1 MRCNDCG
8 FEYEEGFSYCPRCGS
23 GPQPATVSENYAA
36 LAILPALKD
45 TLFLLICI
53 LISASCI
60 LSISA
65 GNLPLL
71 NILLAVFLWL
81 TYARSC
87 KDIADPQHLRSISG
101 TVYANYVITYVAAG
115 IFAVLGFIIAFAF
128 QMLLSDTALLNTF
141 LDSFIE
147 LDDYTAAFITSLSAI
162 GGTALIVIFLLVAA
176 IIIALNVFSMRYIH
190 RFAKSVYQSIQ
201 NGVLELK
208 HVTGAQI
215 WLFIF
220 GAFSGLSALSEL
232 VGGGLDACLSSA
244 ASCAACILAGVLIR
258 KYLLPKN

>member
-8 FEYEEGFSYCPRCGS
+8 FEHEQGFSYCPRCGS
-23 GPQPATVSENYAA
+23 GPRPAAVSENYAA
-36 LAILPALKD
+36 VTILPALKD

-53 LISASCI
+53 LTSASCI
-60 LSISA
+60 LSMSA

-81 TYARSC
+81 TYAQSC
-87 KDIADPQHLRSISG
+87 KDIADPSHLRCVSG
-101 TVYANYVITYVAAG
+101 TVYAQYVITYVSAG
-115 IFAVLGFIIAFAF
+115 LVLLVGVIFAIAF
-128 QMLLSDTALLNTF
+128 QMLAGQPEYLDTLLEG
-141 LDSFIE
+141 FID
-147 LDDYTAAFITSLSAI
+147 LDDSIATIASLLGAAGGIVLMITCAFTAILIT
-162 GGTALIVIFLLVAA
+162 V
-176 IIIALNVFSMRYIH
+176 LNIFSMRYIH

-208 HVTGAQI
+208 HVNGAQI

-220 GAFSGLSALSEL
+220 GAFSGLSALTEL
-232 VGGGLDACLSSA
+232 VGSGLDACLSSA